1 MCTAS
6 VYSCIAGWSAAGGQ
20 NADLQAGSGLRT
32 SRVLAR
38 ARVFKPRRP
47 RARSWGTQFRV
58 LFRRA
63 LRAQLRNPTDAT
75 SRLLMSTC
83 VGLLAGARP
92 RLRATAVAV
101 HPLPLRL

>member
-1 MCTAS
+1 VHACLKS
-6 VYSCIAGWSAAGGQ
+6 SA
-20 NADLQAGSGLRT
+20 
-32 SRVLAR
+32 
-38 ARVFKPRRP
+38 
-47 RARSWGTQFRV
+47 ARSWGTQFGV

-92 RLRATAVAV
+92 LPTLGRGACSRAPAALLHTLFPFAW
-101 HPLPLRL
+101 